1 LLKIRNYFI
10 HKMSVELVRA
20 YLRKQKGSKRRT
32 FISELFRTMD
42 KDKSRE
48 LDFTEFKSGLRHL
61 GIDDLSEA
69 EYKNIFNSI
78 DKSKNGKIDFDE
90 FTEMIK
96 GPMATCR
103 AQGINRVFNNI

>member
-1 LLKIRNYFI
+1 
-10 HKMSVELVRA
+10 MSVELVRA

-61 GIDDLSEA
+61 GVDDLSEA

-78 DKSKNGKIDFDE
+78 DKRYQFSVKF
-90 FTEMIK
+90 
-96 GPMATCR
+96 
-103 AQGINRVFNNI
+103 